1 MRVIVCENYEE
12 MSKKAAQIVAGQVML
27 KPDCV
32 LGLATGSTPNGMY
45 ENLAKMCKDGELDFS
60 NVSSY
65 NLDEYYPIEKSNR
78 QSYYYFMNENLF
90 SKINI
95 NPDNTHIP
103 NGEAKDPVKECEEYE
118 KAVAASGGVDLQ
130 ILGIGQNGHIG
141 FNEPADALDSYTHLT
156 DLTENTIEAN
166 SRFFTEDEVIPTK
179 ALTMGIATILKA
191 KKIILLANGK
201 GKSYA
206 VSELL
211 NDKINTSIPATMLK
225 VHPDV
230 ILICDK
236 EAYNNAEK

>member
-32 LGLATGSTPNGMY
+32 LGLATGSTPIGMY
-45 ENLAKMCKDGELDFS
+45 ENLAKMCEAGELDFS
-60 NVSSY
+60 KVSSY

-78 QSYYYFMNENLF
+78 QSYYYFMNEDLF

-103 NGEAKDPVKECEEYE
+103 NGEAKDPFKECEEYE

-206 VSELL
+206 VSQLL